1 MVLSNLQMI
10 SMSLVERVK
19 HAFSLALYH
28 LWVDLFTVQCS
39 PKCSYVIGACTE
51 CVGSAS
57 YHAARAAYA

>member
-1 MVLSNLQMI
+1 MI

-19 HAFSLALYH
+19 HAFSLDLYH
-28 LWVDLFTVQCS
+28 LWVDLFTVCS

-57 YHAARAAYA
+57 YQNSLYLISV